1 MLLCKCD
8 EVHSGEKQGYIPVHS
23 GTFEAFWGTCGA
35 VHPSGLHIAFV
46 QQKLRRLSEDGG
58 SVELQGHAPGGSFGA
73 TTYPFYNIKGGK
85 RVRESAS
92 AGDGQGRR
100 KPRATLEIYQLLLL
114 ENLPPAHYFL
124 YTFTRSA

>member
-1 MLLCKCD
+1 M
-8 EVHSGEKQGYIPVHS
+8 
-23 GTFEAFWGTCGA
+23 
-35 VHPSGLHIAFV
+35 
-46 QQKLRRLSEDGG
+46 RL
-58 SVELQGHAPGGSFGA
+58 GGSFGA

-114 ENLPPAHYFL
+114 LENLPPAHYFL
-124 YTFTRSA
+124 YRFTRSA